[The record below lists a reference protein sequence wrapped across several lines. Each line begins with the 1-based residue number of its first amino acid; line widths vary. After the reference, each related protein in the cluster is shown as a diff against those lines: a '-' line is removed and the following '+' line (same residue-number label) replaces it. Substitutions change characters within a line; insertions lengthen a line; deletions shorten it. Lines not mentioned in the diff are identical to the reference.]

1 MFKITEESVRKLAEI
16 NNLMNQLEIRGISN
30 AGLVYK
36 TGVLIQEIILDLDKN
51 NKEEIIIDNTKK
63 GG

>member
-1 MFKITEESVRKLAEI
+1 VRKLAEI

-30 AGLVYK
+30 AGIVYK
-36 TGVLIQEIILDLDKN
+36 VGVLAQEIILDLDKN